1 VAIIGGGGPV
11 NLALLGVAR
20 TISSSSR
27 FSYSQEMSM
36 LVNKS
41 AGREWKAT
49 DYPGIERSLFRN
61 NESGG
66 RSSVVRLT
74 QGSRFPRHA
83 HEGTEEVVVLAGTV
97 RIGGVELS
105 AGDYLFTSPGEQHDV
120 VALSDASIFVSSQKA
135 TPVVE

>member
-1 VAIIGGGGPV
+1 
-11 NLALLGVAR
+11 
-20 TISSSSR
+20 
-27 FSYSQEMSM
+27 M
-36 LVNKS
+36 LVNK
-41 AGREWKAT
+41 AVDRKWKAT

-61 NESGG
+61 NEAGG

-74 QGSRFPRHA
+74 KGSRFPRHA

-105 AGDYLFTSPGEQHDV
+105 DGDYLFTSSGEEHDV
-120 VALSDASIFVSSQKA
+120 VAISDASIFVSSQKS